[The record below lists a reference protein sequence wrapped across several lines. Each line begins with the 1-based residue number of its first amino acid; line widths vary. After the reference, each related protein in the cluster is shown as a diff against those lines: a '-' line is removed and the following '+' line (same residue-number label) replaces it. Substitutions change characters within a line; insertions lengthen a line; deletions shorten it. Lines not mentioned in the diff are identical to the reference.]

1 MEMGRRLNQEAGK
14 ACKYGGTSC
23 EDALKFVTLNV
34 AKQLRIDHRVGSL
47 EPGKDA
53 DVVVW
58 SGDPLSPLSRCEQTW
73 VDGRLYFDIEL
84 DRQMRERDERLRAQL
99 IQKILSDEDS

>member
-1 MEMGRRLNQEAGK
+1 MGRRLHQEAGT

-23 EDALKFVTLNV
+23 VDALKFVTLNA
-34 AKQLRIDHRVGSL
+34 AKQLRIDHRVGSI

-58 SGDPLSPLSRCEQTW
+58 SGEPISTLARCEQTW
-73 VDGRLYFDIEL
+73 IDGRLYFDIEF
-84 DRQMRERDERLRAQL
+84 DRKMRERDARLRAQL
-99 IQKILSDEDS
+99 IQKILAEEDN